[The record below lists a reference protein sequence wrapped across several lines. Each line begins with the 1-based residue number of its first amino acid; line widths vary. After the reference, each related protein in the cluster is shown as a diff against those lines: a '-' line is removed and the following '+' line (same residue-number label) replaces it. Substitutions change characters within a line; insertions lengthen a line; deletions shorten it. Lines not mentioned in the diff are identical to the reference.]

1 MGYTTGMRILVVVL
15 GLVLAAGA
23 LAPVAAQTTGL
34 GSANPTGPVFV
45 VRPNPTGPFQVV
57 PPGTMFSR
65 ESIPFGDEPHS
76 LNNPHPMLPN
86 AGLGYA
92 ARFIW
97 MRPQPVAMQVYVPTP
112 EGVPARY
119 QTMFAEVPG
128 FFVAQTATGVWLP
141 ERWVLDQVNVGIYQ
155 WRVAPMQFVPNGSR

>member
-1 MGYTTGMRILVVVL
+1 VGYTTDMRMLVVAV

-34 GSANPTGPVFV
+34 STPNPTGPVFV

-76 LNNPHPMLPN
+76 FNNPHPMLPN

-97 MRPQPVAMQVYVPTP
+97 MQPQPVAMQVYVPTP

-128 FFVAQTATGVWLP
+128 FFVAQTAAGVWLP

>member
-1 MGYTTGMRILVVVL
+1 MGYTTDMRILVVAV

-34 GSANPTGPVFV
+34 GAPNPTGPVFV

>member
-1 MGYTTGMRILVVVL
+1 MRILVVAL
-15 GLVLAAGA
+15 GLLVAVGA
-23 LAPVAAQTTGL
+23 LTPVAAQTTGL
-34 GSANPTGPVFV
+34 STPNPTGPVFV

-65 ESIPFGDEPHS
+65 ESIPFGDEPHAF
-76 LNNPHPMLPN
+76 NNPHPMLPN

-97 MRPQPVAMQVYVPTP
+97 MQPQPVAMQVYVPTP

-155 WRVAPMQFVPNGSR
+155 WRIAPMQFVPNGSR

>member
-1 MGYTTGMRILVVVL
+1 MGYTTDMRILVVAV

-23 LAPVAAQTTGL
+23 LAPVAAQTAGL
-34 GSANPTGPVFV
+34 GAPNPTGPVFV